1 MASPRQ
7 DRCLSGPGTTRAATA
22 DDAARMHDIDAQTS
36 QHPRSEES
44 YAACCRGGSAERALV
59 WPGDGEVCGFVVYS
73 AVLDQASIHNIAI
86 CPALQRQG
94 VGRALLGD
102 CLAAMR
108 RAGLKTCLLEVRA
121 SNAAAL
127 GLYRNL
133 GFAVD
138 GRRRNYYRG
147 PSGREDA
154 LLMSLA
160 LGGNLDERA

>member
-1 MASPRQ
+1 
-7 DRCLSGPGTTRAATA
+7 
-22 DDAARMHDIDAQTS
+22 MHDIDAQTS
-36 QHPRSEES
+36 QYPRSEES
-44 YAACCRGGSAERALV
+44 YAACCQGGSTEQVLV
-59 WPGDGEVCGFVVYS
+59 WDRDGEVCGFIVYS

-86 CPALQRQG
+86 CPVLQRQG
-94 VGRALLGD
+94 VGRALLGA

-108 RAGLKTCLLEVRA
+108 NSGFKTCLLEVRA

-127 GLYRNL
+127 GLYRDL
-133 GFAVD
+133 GFAAD

-160 LGGNLDERA
+160 L